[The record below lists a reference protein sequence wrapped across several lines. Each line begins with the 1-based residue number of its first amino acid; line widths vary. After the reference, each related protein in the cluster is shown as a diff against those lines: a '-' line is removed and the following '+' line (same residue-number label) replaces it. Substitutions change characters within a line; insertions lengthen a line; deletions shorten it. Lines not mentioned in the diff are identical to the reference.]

1 MLVLIYS
8 GYSPQKLTV
17 RIGSQHHTE
26 GGTIEKLKEVHVH
39 EDYNP
44 STVDFDYS
52 LLKLKTP
59 LNFTDLVQPIL
70 LSAIDEAEIP
80 DQTLCTVSGWGNT
93 MNSSESTLKLRAAT
107 VPIVN
112 QDICVEKYETKA
124 IVTPRMI
131 CAGFDEGGKDCKLFF
146 AFLSWE
152 KLRKYWLDYVFPAC
166 QGDSGGPLTCIDPT
180 DDKRKIYGI
189 VSWGYGCARKDY
201 PGVYG
206 RVSAARK
213 WIKKMTNI

>member
-1 MLVLIYS
+1 MDINSWPLCRVGTFFFIYILTTFFSIQLNVISLILISS
-8 GYSPQKLTV
+8 GYSPQKLSV

-52 LLKLKTP
+52 LLKLQNP
-59 LNFTDLVQPIL
+59 LNFTDEIQPISL
-70 LSAIDEAEIP
+70 PAIDEAEIP

-93 MNSSESTLKLRAAT
+93 MNSSESTLKLRAAE

-112 QDICVEKYETKA
+112 QKSCIEKYETKA

-131 CAGFDEGGKDCKLFF
+131 CAGFDEGGKDCKLL
-146 AFLSWE
+146 AFLS
-152 KLRKYWLDYVFPAC
+152 
-166 QGDSGGPLTCIDPT
+166 
-180 DDKRKIYGI
+180 
-189 VSWGYGCARKDY
+189 
-201 PGVYG
+201 
-206 RVSAARK
+206 
-213 WIKKMTNI
+213 